1 MLKIFKYLKDFK
13 WSVLAIIALLI
24 VQAYCDL
31 ALPQYTADIVDVGI
45 GQKGIEGAVPERM
58 RQSTYE
64 ALAMFLTGEERER
77 MVSAYEQAEDG
88 SYIFRGTQEEKEA
101 LNKGMG
107 MAMLL
112 VSMMESGSAGDISGM
127 LEPGGNSGVPG
138 MMEGGAAGGKAGLP
152 EDGGTEAGEAAAAP
166 EGGSTAPDAA
176 AEVPKVGAA
185 GRIEVA
191 LTDEQLLII
200 REQILQSLGESGE
213 KAVAQKAVLF
223 IQQEYEQLGMDL
235 GRIQRNYLYRTG
247 GMMLVYSMVMMAT
260 AIMVGLLA
268 ARLGAKLGMNLR
280 ERVFTKVVSFSHAE
294 MERFSTASLI
304 TRSTNDIQQVQ
315 MVVVMMLRMVVY
327 APIIGI
333 GGVVKVLRTRTGMGW
348 IIVVAVALILV
359 LVCVL
364 MAVAMPKFKKMQTL
378 VDRMNLVSREILTG
392 VSVIRAFSRE
402 RFEEA
407 RFDRAN
413 RDLMQTQLFTNR
425 VMNVMMPVM
434 MLIMNGISIMI
445 VWFGAKG
452 IDMGNLMVGDMLAF
466 ITYTMQIVM
475 SFLMLTMISVM
486 LPRAGVAAGRIEEVI
501 GTQAGVRDKDQ
512 VQDDRLKSPEGVL
525 AFEDVSFR
533 YPGAD
538 EDALEHLSFTARPG
552 ETTAIIGSTG
562 CGKSTLLNLIPRF
575 YDVTAGRITI
585 DGVDIRDVSQHKLR
599 SLLGYVPQ
607 KAVLFSGDIASNLKF
622 GGAWK
627 EGVPDIS
634 DSQMREAAE
643 IAQATEFIE
652 SKPDGYHSEISQG
665 GTNVSGGQKQRLSI
679 ARAIAKAPKIFLFD
693 DSFSALDYKTDATL
707 RKALREK
714 TADATVIIVAQR
726 ISTILHADRI
736 IVLDEGRIAGMGT
749 HSELLRECG
758 AYREIARSQLS
769 EAELEGGAAV

>member
-112 VSMMESGSAGDISGM
+112 VSMMESGGSGDISGM
-127 LEPGGNSGVPG
+127 SEPGGNSGVPG
-138 MMEGGAAGGKAGLP
+138 MPEGGAAGGKAGLP
-152 EDGGTEAGEAAAAP
+152 EDGGTEAGEAATAP

-213 KAVAQKAVLF
+213 TAVAQKAVLF

-348 IIVVAVALILV
+348 IIVVAVALIMA

-364 MAVAMPKFKKMQTL
+364 MVVAMPKFKKMQTL

-452 IDMGNLMVGDMLAF
+452 IDLGNLMVGDMLAF

-525 AFEDVSFR
+525 EFEDVSFR

-552 ETTAIIGSTG
+552 ETTSIIGSTG

-627 EGVPDIS
+627 EGIPDIS